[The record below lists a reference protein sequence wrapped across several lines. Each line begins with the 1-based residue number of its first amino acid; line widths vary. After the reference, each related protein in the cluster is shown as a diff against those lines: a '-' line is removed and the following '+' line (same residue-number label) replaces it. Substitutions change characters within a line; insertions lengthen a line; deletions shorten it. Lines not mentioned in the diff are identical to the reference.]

1 MVNAD
6 AMQLY
11 RELRILTARPT
22 VEEERRVPHRLYGVR
37 AAAEPANAAW
47 WREAALEAM
56 AEVAAAGRIPVLCGG
71 SGLYLE
77 ALVRGLSALPPLAE
91 EARAEARRMLA
102 ELGPAGLYSRLA
114 EVDPESA
121 GRLRPSDPQRLARA
135 WEVWR
140 SSGRGL
146 AAWQAAARPEPSRWR
161 FTAILLDPP
170 RAALR
175 EAIERRFAHMIGAG
189 ALEEVRALAALG
201 LDPSLPA
208 LRAHGVPEL
217 GAHLAGQMTLEE
229 AAERAALATGQ
240 YTKRQATWFRHHPL
254 AEAARTHRIHARI
267 TDETKFDEKNIAN
280 LAIFI
285 RNAG

>member
-22 VEEERRVPHRLYGVR
+22 AEEERRVPHRLYGVR
-37 AAAEPANAAW
+37 ATAEPANAAW

-56 AEVAAAGRIPVLCGG
+56 AEIAAAGRIPVLCGG

-77 ALVRGLSALPPLAE
+77 ALVRGLSALPPAAE

-121 GRLRPSDPQRLARA
+121 ARLRSSDSQRLARA

-146 AAWQAAARPEPSRWR
+146 AAWQAAARPEPSCWR

-170 RAALR
+170 RTALR
-175 EAIERRFAHMIGAG
+175 EAIERRFAHMMGAG

-229 AAERAALATGQ
+229 AGERAVLVTGQ
-240 YTKRQATWFRHHPL
+240 YAKRQATWFRHHPL
-254 AEAARTHRIHARI
+254 AEAERTHRIHARI
-267 TDETKFDEKNIAN
+267 TGETKFDEKNIAD
-280 LAIFI
+280 LAIFV